1 MAVWTGHSF
10 YDTFARIRWP
20 QGDEPLWEADGR
32 DKKYEAY
39 TYMANTEQ
47 TRKRTAQKGDRVG
60 LLLDLDAGTLAVYKN
75 DQRLGILSSELAGGE
90 YCWAATFFAAG
101 SSVSIEKKPLPD
113 DDGEANLAYMQPNT
127 RKRRVRQSDQGF
139 KASKPKT
146 AVGSQRTFGGD
157 YTRIALDSAANGPTP
172 ALIARAP
179 VTTAESSTLS
189 SRGPLEPSDG
199 PTDEEDMVPP
209 PEPADGLA
217 DEQEV
222 VGVPAPPPDDDDE
235 VTSIPVVG
243 DSDNYSIQTA
253 AMTTEARIY

>member
-1 MAVWTGHSF
+1 M
-10 YDTFARIRWP
+10 
-20 QGDEPLWEADGR
+20 
-32 DKKYEAY
+32 
-39 TYMANTEQ
+39 
-47 TRKRTAQKGDRVG
+47 
-60 LLLDLDAGTLAVYKN
+60 
-75 DQRLGILSSELAGGE
+75 SSELAGGE

-189 SRGPLEPSDG
+189 SRGPLEP
-199 PTDEEDMVPP
+199 TDEEDMVPP

-222 VGVPAPPPDDDDE
+222 VGVPAPPPGDDDE